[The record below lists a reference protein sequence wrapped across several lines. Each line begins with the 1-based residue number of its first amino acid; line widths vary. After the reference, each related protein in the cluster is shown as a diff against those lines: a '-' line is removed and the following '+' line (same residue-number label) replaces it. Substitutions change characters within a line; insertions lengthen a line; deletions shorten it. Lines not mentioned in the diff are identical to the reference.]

1 MSTLGAIISVVGGF
15 ILQAVLYVA
24 LEIDVDDVPAL
35 VILILWVLF
44 SVMIAVIVEKIGL

>member
-1 MSTLGAIISVVGGF
+1 MAGSYSPSSSNGMSTLGAIISVVGGF

-35 VILILWVLF
+35 VILI
-44 SVMIAVIVEKIGL
+44 